1 VSPGQR
7 GNGAARQGARDPGRP
22 SWKGNDVVSSTPR
35 VSHAPTSHRAVSIV
49 TVLRRRP
56 VAALAA
62 GAFLLLSAVHL
73 IAHLARAE
81 QVANV
86 TQWFVMPLLA
96 LVVWTATG
104 APRGSVAAP
113 AAASAAT
120 SAAAPAA
127 GPRGRSR
134 LVRWTLVALGFS
146 WLGDSAPDLSSG
158 DASFLTMVGFFLL
171 AQVAY
176 VAAFWPSRGSS
187 VLRRPVLLVPYAL
200 ALVALVV
207 LCAPHAGALL
217 VPVMV
222 YGLCLTLMAV
232 LSTGVNRVAGIGGA
246 IFLVSDALIALG
258 AFVPGF
264 EVPGPLSSGFWVMIT
279 YLAGQALL
287 AVGILRRDAAEA
299 GES

>member
-1 VSPGQR
+1 MSPGQR

-104 APRGSVAAP
+104 ATRG
-113 AAASAAT
+113 T
-120 SAAAPAA
+120 AAAPAA

>member
-1 VSPGQR
+1 M
-7 GNGAARQGARDPGRP
+7 
-22 SWKGNDVVSSTPR
+22 VSSTPR

-113 AAASAAT
+113 TAASAAT

-222 YGLCLTLMAV
+222 YGLCLTIMAV
-232 LSTGVNRVAGIGGA
+232 LSTGVHRVAGIGGA

>member
-1 VSPGQR
+1 M
-7 GNGAARQGARDPGRP
+7 
-22 SWKGNDVVSSTPR
+22 VSSTPR
-35 VSHAPTSHRAVSIV
+35 VSHAPTSRRAVSIV

-73 IAHLARAE
+73 VAHLAGQE

-104 APRGSVAAP
+104 APRG
-113 AAASAAT
+113 T
-120 SAAAPAA
+120 AAAPAA

-222 YGLCLTLMAV
+222 YGLCLALMAV

-264 EVPGPLSSGFWVMIT
+264 EVPGPLSSGFLVMVT